1 MKNNWSKTDEKALW
15 ITLSGLVAG
24 AAAAFIIWKKTKGA
38 RYQHEKPPRK
48 APQLKLENPGS
59 QDDFPKPPM
68 ESEVG

>member
-1 MKNNWSKTDEKALW
+1 MKKYWKKPEDNTVWY
-15 ITLSGLVAG
+15 IVGGLVAG
-24 AAAAFIIWKKTKGA
+24 VAAGYWLWQCSRNKN
-38 RYQHEKPPRK
+38 QEKPPRR